1 MERGGGG
8 GGLELAGGGA
18 GGGGNSE
25 LCLQD
30 LVTGSATGLSVQ
42 HYQHAAAAAS
52 MAGLHAS
59 DHFQGAMHH
68 HDMHGNSH
76 HDTSMLHNPSHQLHH
91 EPLEKL
97 KSMWAQSDF
106 RDETNGGLGRLDS
119 SGHGAHTPGGS
130 TPSTPGATP
139 ATPSGGFSTA
149 QARNCTNNGH
159 RSNVRKGPR
168 SPTQSKHELRGGGGV
183 VSPSNVIGVNDAT
196 DKDEPKSKRQ
206 RRQRTHFTSHQL
218 QELEATFAKNRY
230 PDMTIREEIAMWTQL
245 TEPRVRVWFKNRR
258 AKFRKRERNAAN
270 VAAAAAAEFKS
281 GFGTAGLNSFITGR
295 ADVDMMY
302 SSYSSYNN
310 WAAKVPSPLSS
321 KNFAWVN
328 PLGSVVPSASHHH
341 HHAQVTSVNCF
352 NPGGSS
358 VGGGHVGGMSMSV
371 GQAATSMLPGM
382 GSGLGV
388 AGSPVTAS
396 GATCPYAA
404 PAAPHPYGPPVYSTH
419 HRATGP
425 PETCAVM
432 SSSIASLRLK
442 AKQHSSEY
450 GSASSFSTGGAV
462 TSGGAG
468 SISPVSPRTSSGGG
482 LSACQYALT
491 SSSGNPHS
499 PGSEQHA
506 NGTARSQV

>member
-1 MERGGGG
+1 M
-8 GGLELAGGGA
+8 
-18 GGGGNSE
+18 
-25 LCLQD
+25 LQ
-30 LVTGSATGLSVQ
+30 
-42 HYQHAAAAAS
+42 
-52 MAGLHAS
+52 
-59 DHFQGAMHH
+59 
-68 HDMHGNSH
+68 
-76 HDTSMLHNPSHQLHH
+76 
-91 EPLEKL
+91 
-97 KSMWAQSDF
+97 
-106 RDETNGGLGRLDS
+106 
-119 SGHGAHTPGGS
+119 
-130 TPSTPGATP
+130 
-139 ATPSGGFSTA
+139 
-149 QARNCTNNGH
+149 
-159 RSNVRKGPR
+159 
-168 SPTQSKHELRGGGGV
+168 
-183 VSPSNVIGVNDAT
+183 
-196 DKDEPKSKRQ
+196 
-206 RRQRTHFTSHQL
+206 
-218 QELEATFAKNRY
+218 
-230 PDMTIREEIAMWTQL
+230 
-245 TEPRVRVWFKNRR
+245 VWFKNRR

-270 VAAAAAAEFKS
+270 VAAAAAAEFKT

-310 WAAKVPSPLSS
+310 WAAKVPSPLNS

-425 PETCAVM
+425 PETSAVM

-450 GSASSFSTGGAV
+450 GTASSFSSSGGV

-499 PGSEQHA
+499 PGSEQHG